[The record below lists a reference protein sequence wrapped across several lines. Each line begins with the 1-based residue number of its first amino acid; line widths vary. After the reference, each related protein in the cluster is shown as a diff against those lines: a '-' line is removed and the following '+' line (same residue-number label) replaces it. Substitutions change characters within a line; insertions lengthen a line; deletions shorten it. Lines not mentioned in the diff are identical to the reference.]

1 MSKELLT
8 IRKQIKKRKPT
19 YKRVQANQFAKLR
32 NDLKW
37 RRPKGMGN
45 KDRRN
50 RKGHIGT
57 LKVGYGSP
65 KAVKSMNRAGL
76 FEALVHNV
84 EDLKALDNKTHI
96 AVIGRSVGGRK
107 RIEMLQHAK
116 TQKIAVDNVK
126 DIDKTIEEL
135 QAKGKSK
142 KKSSSKNTK
151 TKTSDSKESKVKTSE
166 KEATESKESKSSESQ
181 TQTDSSKKKEV
192 EK

>member
-8 IRKQIKKRKPT
+8 IRKQIKRRKPT

-37 RRPKGMGN
+37 RKPKGMGN
-45 KDRRN
+45 KDRKN
-50 RKGHIGT
+50 QKGHIGT

-76 FEALVHNV
+76 FEALVYNV
-84 EDLKALDNKTHI
+84 ENMKALDNKTHI

-107 RIEMLQHAK
+107 RVEMLQYAK
-116 TQKIAVDNVK
+116 AQNIAVDNVK
-126 DIDKTIEEL
+126 DIDKAITEL
-135 QAKGKSK
+135 QANAKSK
-142 KKSSSKNTK
+142 KKTSKPAAKASK
-151 TKTSDSKESKVKTSE
+151 TDSKKEETKSSQT
-166 KEATESKESKSSESQ
+166 KEA
-181 TQTDSSKKKEV
+181 